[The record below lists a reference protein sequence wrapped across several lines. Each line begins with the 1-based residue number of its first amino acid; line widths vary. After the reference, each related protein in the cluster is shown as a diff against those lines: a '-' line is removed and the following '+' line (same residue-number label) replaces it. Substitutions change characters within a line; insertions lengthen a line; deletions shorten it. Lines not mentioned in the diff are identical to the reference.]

1 MKLTSQVCTLEQAKK
16 LKELG
21 ILQDSYFCFFPNN
34 YPVENN
40 TPDEFDLVTMD
51 DARSFRGDWYEERIH
66 AFTVAELCAML
77 LCDANYNSGYNTQWK
92 AGKFIVLYQNEPVKK
107 FTNQAEALAYLLILL
122 IEKGFT
128 MPEMCND
135 RLLNA

>member
-1 MKLTSQVCTLEQAKK
+1 MKLTSQVCTFEQAKK

-21 ILQDSYFCFFPNN
+21 IEQSSLFYTNRPNYFYPNDG
-34 YPVENN
+34 ENCVD
-40 TPDEFDLVTMD
+40 TKDVF
-51 DARSFRGDWYEERIH
+51 S

-77 LCDANYNSGYNTQWK
+77 LCDAAEKSGYNTKWSK
-92 AGKFIVLYQNEPVKK
+92 GKFQILYQGEAVKE

>member
-1 MKLTSQVCTLEQAKK
+1 MKLTSQVCTLAQAKR
-16 LKELG
+16 LKQLG
-21 ILQDSYFCFFPNN
+21 ITQESLFCFYPNN
-34 YPVENN
+34 INVEN
-40 TPDEFDLVTMD
+40 DDFELVTFEES
-51 DARSFRGDWYEERIH
+51 RTFRADWYEERIH

-77 LCDANYNSGYNTQWK
+77 LCDANEKSGWNVYWK
-92 AGKFIVLYQNEPVKK
+92 KGKFQILYRGDEVKQ

-128 MPEMCND
+128 MPEMCNE

>member
-1 MKLTSQVCTLEQAKK
+1 MKMETQVCTFEQAKK

-21 ILQDSYFCFFPNN
+21 ITQTALFSHLFENDGTCIATGQTKSIQLDLMASLQKGAIYYCS
-34 YPVENN
+34 
-40 TPDEFDLVTMD
+40 
-51 DARSFRGDWYEERIH
+51 

-77 LCDANYNSGYNTQWK
+77 LCDAAEKSGYNTKWSK
-92 AGKFIVLYQNEPVKK
+92 GKFQILYQGEAVKE

>member
-1 MKLTSQVCTLEQAKK
+1 MKLTSQVCTFQQAQK

-21 ILQDSYFCFFPNN
+21 ITQNGNFLIDAPNN
-34 YPVENN
+34 VFFNDGESYLNAKHIY
-40 TPDEFDLVTMD
+40 T
-51 DARSFRGDWYEERIH
+51 
-66 AFTVAELCAML
+66 AFTVAELYAML
-77 LCDANYNSGYNTQWK
+77 LCDASEKSGYNTAWIN
-92 AGKFIVLYQNEPVKK
+92 GMFNVLYKRIPFKE
-107 FTNQAEALAYLLILL
+107 FTNQAEALAYVLILL